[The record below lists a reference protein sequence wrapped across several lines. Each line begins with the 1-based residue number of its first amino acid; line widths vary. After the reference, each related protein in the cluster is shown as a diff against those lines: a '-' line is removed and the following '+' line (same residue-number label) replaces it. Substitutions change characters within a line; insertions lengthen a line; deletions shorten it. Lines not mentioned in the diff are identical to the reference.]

1 MGSSIGEGVMSAASD
16 QERRVNQRRSN
27 TERRFGERRS
37 PDRAAAGR
45 RVVFTDDRR
54 SGGDRRVIE
63 ISGIASL

>member
-1 MGSSIGEGVMSAASD
+1 MSAGSD

-45 RVVFTDDRR
+45 RVVYANDRR
-54 SGGDRRVIE
+54 TGEDRRVVQ
-63 ISGIASL
+63 ISGMGAL